1 MEATDLYYNSITSQ
15 LIEEGIAGLHC
26 RSDKYFAEEL
36 RIEVQK
42 EKQAIQKTITSYM
55 QSLPVFHKKG
65 THRGIIPYAFSFKKL
80 LPVKA

>member
-42 EKQAIQKTITSYM
+42 EKQAIQKTITSYAITTCI
-55 QSLPVFHKKG
+55 S
-65 THRGIIPYAFSFKKL
+65 
-80 LPVKA
+80 